1 MTLYLT
7 KTCFGFVAAKLKAS
21 SFMSQKAVISF
32 SQETRCF
39 KFHWTENMFW
49 SFETKLGFFELY
61 ITENY
66 IFAFWLL
73 KDVPLRFIAQKD
85 LLWFFW
91 R

>member
-1 MTLYLT
+1 MILYLT

-21 SFMSQKAVISF
+21 SSVTKSSDLVFRKKHAV
-32 SQETRCF
+32 

-61 ITENY
+61 ITKNCV
-66 IFAFWLL
+66 FAFWFL

-85 LLWFFW
+85 LLWFLW